1 MIFAQFWMDI
11 ANLRGPASTDVI
23 SLQNQLRSLES
34 QLRDKDAYINSLEKR
49 SGPISYARG
58 DTVARLNNLL
68 DRCQTISSRM
78 LDAICRSIPTWQS
91 DVATVNEIREDVVC
105 SLENVETI
113 LNELL
118 ARRNETSDS
127 IITKSQ
133 DLYRM
138 ATGNMGLSSV
148 ETNVS
153 SVMDLL
159 NQTLNQLHAANLY
172 DLSVCSYYLFHR

>member
-11 ANLRGPASTDVI
+11 ANLRGPASADVI

-58 DTVARLNNLL
+58 DTVSRLNNLL

-118 ARRNETSDS
+118 ARRDETSDS

-133 DLYRM
+133 DLYRL
-138 ATGNMGLSSV
+138 ATGNMGLSSA
-148 ETNVS
+148 ETNLS